1 MFTCIFALRHCY
13 GFKGSQTTN
22 ALIDLERVESY
33 FWPPGDGRLFD
44 MKVLNAFMRTYFALF
59 EKSRNN
65 EGVHIVH
72 L

>member
-1 MFTCIFALRHCY
+1 MLFSSFRLLNNFDSGHVV
-13 GFKGSQTTN
+13 GSN
-22 ALIDLERVESY
+22 FYYR
-33 FWPPGDGRLFD
+33 PPGGGRLFD

-65 EGVHIVH
+65 EGVQIAH